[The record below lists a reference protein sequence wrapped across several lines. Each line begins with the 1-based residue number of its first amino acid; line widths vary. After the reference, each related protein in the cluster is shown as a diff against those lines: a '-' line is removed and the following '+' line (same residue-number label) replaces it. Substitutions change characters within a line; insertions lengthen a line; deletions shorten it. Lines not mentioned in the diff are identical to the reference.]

1 MFASVVAAAAAVG
14 TQVVK
19 HGKEGRR
26 EEAAA
31 AVGATVIY
39 QALLQKLKGPKV
51 EGRERGKRG
60 WGEGRKAASW
70 RDGRWLDSAA
80 AASTALSLDAN
91 ETQRR
96 RGGTVHLAPTQKVRG
111 DILPSAASTLAN
123 AIASLA

>member
-1 MFASVVAAAAAVG
+1 MFASVAAAAAVG
-14 TQVVK
+14 TQVAK
-19 HGKEGRR
+19 HGKEGR

-31 AVGATVIY
+31 AVAPTVIY

-80 AASTALSLDAN
+80 ASTALSLDAN

-96 RGGTVHLAPTQKVRG
+96 RRGTVHLAPTQKVRG
-111 DILPSAASTLAN
+111 GFLPSAASTLAN
-123 AIASLA
+123 AIAAVAA